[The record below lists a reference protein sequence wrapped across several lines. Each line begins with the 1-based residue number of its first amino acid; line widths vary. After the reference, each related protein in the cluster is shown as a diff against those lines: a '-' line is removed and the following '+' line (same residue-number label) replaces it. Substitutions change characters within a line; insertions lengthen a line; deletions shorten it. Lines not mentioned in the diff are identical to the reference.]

1 MAEGTVDINVVAMEV
16 IINAGDGRLCIE
28 KALDSM
34 AELDFEMAG
43 RHLEEADAK
52 ILKAH
57 NAQTDTIQRQAAGED
72 VEYSLLFTHAQDT
85 LMTISAELHM
95 AKRMLPIVRTL
106 ANKSVP
112 AQV

>member
-1 MAEGTVDINVVAMEV
+1 MADATMDIDMVAMEV
-16 IINAGDGRLCIE
+16 ILNAGDGRACIDQ
-28 KALDSM
+28 ALESM
-34 AELDFEMAG
+34 AQLDFDAVEA
-43 RHLEEADAK
+43 HLKEAEAK

-95 AKRMLPIVRTL
+95 AQKMVPVVRAL
-106 ANKSVP
+106 AAK
-112 AQV
+112 

>member
-1 MAEGTVDINVVAMEV
+1 MADATMDINMVAMEV
-16 IINAGDGRLCIE
+16 ILNAGDGRACIDQ
-28 KALDSM
+28 ALESM
-34 AELDFEMAG
+34 AQLDFDAVEG
-43 RHLEEADAK
+43 HLKEAEAK

-95 AKRMLPIVRTL
+95 AQKMVPVVRAL
-106 ANKSVP
+106 AAK
-112 AQV
+112 

>member
-1 MAEGTVDINVVAMEV
+1 MADATMDINMVAMEV
-16 IINAGDGRLCIE
+16 ILNAGDGRTCIDQ
-28 KALDSM
+28 ALESM
-34 AELDFEMAG
+34 AQLDFDAVEA
-43 RHLEEADAK
+43 HLKEAEAK

-95 AKRMLPIVRTL
+95 AQKMVPVVRAL
-106 ANKSVP
+106 AAK
-112 AQV
+112 

>member
-1 MAEGTVDINVVAMEV
+1 MADATMDINMVAMEV
-16 IINAGDGRLCIE
+16 ILNAGDGRACIDQ
-28 KALDSM
+28 ALESM
-34 AELDFEMAG
+34 AQLDFDAVEA
-43 RHLEEADAK
+43 HLKEAEAK

-95 AKRMLPIVRTL
+95 AQKMVPVVRALT
-106 ANKSVP
+106 AK
-112 AQV
+112 

>member
-1 MAEGTVDINVVAMEV
+1 MADATMDINMVAMEV
-16 IINAGDGRLCIE
+16 ILNAGDGRACIDQ
-28 KALDSM
+28 ALESM
-34 AELDFEMAG
+34 AQLDFDAVEA
-43 RHLEEADAK
+43 HLKEAEAK

-95 AKRMLPIVRTL
+95 AQKMVPVVRAL
-106 ANKSVP
+106 AAK
-112 AQV
+112 

>member
-1 MAEGTVDINVVAMEV
+1 MADATMDINMVAMEV
-16 IINAGDGRLCIE
+16 ILNAGDGRACIDQ
-28 KALDSM
+28 ALESM
-34 AELDFEMAG
+34 AQLDFDAVEA
-43 RHLEEADAK
+43 HLKEAEAK

-95 AKRMLPIVRTL
+95 AQKMVPVVRAL
-106 ANKSVP
+106 AEK
-112 AQV
+112 

>member
-1 MAEGTVDINVVAMEV
+1 MAQ
-16 IINAGDGRLCIE
+16 
-28 KALDSM
+28 
-34 AELDFEMAG
+34 LDFDAVEA
-43 RHLEEADAK
+43 HLKEAEAK

-95 AKRMLPIVRTL
+95 AQKMVPVVRAL
-106 ANKSVP
+106 AEK
-112 AQV
+112 